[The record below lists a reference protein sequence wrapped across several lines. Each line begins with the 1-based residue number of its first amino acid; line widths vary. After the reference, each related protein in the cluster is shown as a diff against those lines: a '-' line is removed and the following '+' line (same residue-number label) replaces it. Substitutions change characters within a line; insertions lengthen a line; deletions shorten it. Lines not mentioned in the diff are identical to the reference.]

1 MDMDKY
7 LEIKERFCALEN
19 PENAITMKQYMK
31 NHFEF
36 YGLPTPKRRK
46 VYQDVIKQDRKTKQV
61 DWKFLEQCFE
71 DEHREFQYL
80 VGDYLRAMITCLTF
94 EDISRIKQFIVH
106 KSWWD
111 TIDQLYYVIGEIGL
125 RDTRVNDLM
134 LEWAS
139 DENIWLRRIAIEH
152 QLNRKEQTDVALL
165 EKILIA
171 NLNSKEFFINKAIG
185 WSLREYAKTNPDWVA
200 NFIEQHHDQMS
211 TLSMREASKHIKNRI

>member
-1 MDMDKY
+1 MDKY
-7 LEIKERFCALEN
+7 SEIKRRFCALED

-80 VGDYLRAMITCLTF
+80 VGDYLRAMMTCLTF
-94 EDISRIKQFIVH
+94 EDISKIKKFIVN

-125 RDTRVNDLM
+125 HDTRVNDLM
-134 LEWAS
+134 LKWAS

-152 QLNRKEQTDVALL
+152 QLNRKEQTDEALL

-171 NLNSKEFFINKAIG
+171 NLNSEEFFINKAIG
-185 WSLREYAKTNPDWVA
+185 WSLREYSKTNHDWVA
-200 NFIEQHHDQMS
+200 KFIEQHHDHMS
-211 TLSMREASKHIKNRI
+211 TLSIREASKYIKNR